1 MGVVKGVAGGLDIH
15 CDGVGGMLLLPV
27 VNHRVNGIN
36 ESVLGDRVEKAV
48 VGGVQG
54 YVCRGLGEVAVE
66 VVPELWNGQLSW
78 VLGIKV
84 LKDNV
89 EGAAGDAE

>member
-1 MGVVKGVAGGLDIH
+1 M
-15 CDGVGGMLLLPV
+15 
-27 VNHRVNGIN
+27 NGIN
-36 ESVLGDRVEKAV
+36 ESVLGDRVEEADEVV

-54 YVCRGLGEVAVE
+54 NICGGLGEVAVE
-66 VVPELWNGQLSW
+66 MVPELWNGQLSW